1 MTTTW
6 TVTAMSDPTD
16 WIELRDPEA
25 DVTVQG
31 SDPVQYDTTVSILQG
46 TYDLCRARIELLV
59 AARGEINAEVG
70 MQRDRLER
78 LRRALRDLG
87 TDNQPTPTND

>member
-6 TVTAMSDPTD
+6 TVTAMSDLYEWPSDT
-16 WIELRDPEA
+16 E
-25 DVTVQG
+25 VTEQG
-31 SDPVQYDTTVSILQG
+31 SDPVQYDTTVSILHG
-46 TYDLCRARIELLV
+46 TYDVCRARIELLV
-59 AARGEINAEVG
+59 ASRAAINAEVG

-87 TDNQPTPTND
+87 VEPALADDATSESA